1 MLGSEGCRPSEGVK
15 LFFLNA
21 LDDGFRVETCWSI
34 P

>member
-1 MLGSEGCRPSEGVK
+1 MFGSKGCRPSKEVE
-15 LFFLNA
+15 FILNA